1 MILDYIEKA
10 YYINLEYRTDR
21 RELFEQRTK
30 ELNIPVERFPAIII
44 NANEIVNPYGDTYW
58 HNKVSNYHS
67 HRAIISKAKELGLQN
82 VWVFE
87 DDCVFVDGFMQKAQ
101 NCINELKNIEWDMFF
116 LGGEPNKETEYYS
129 DNIVKTDGIYG
140 AHSYIVNHTF
150 YDKILSANLVNGL
163 DILYLNLLNEDKKYY
178 LSREILCN
186 QDGESYSDIWGQTIK
201 RDEVYKNAYKLYVK

>member
-67 HRAIISKAKELGLQN
+67 HRAIISKAK
-82 VWVFE
+82 
-87 DDCVFVDGFMQKAQ
+87 
-101 NCINELKNIEWDMFF
+101 
-116 LGGEPNKETEYYS
+116 
-129 DNIVKTDGIYG
+129 
-140 AHSYIVNHTF
+140 
-150 YDKILSANLVNGL
+150 
-163 DILYLNLLNEDKKYY
+163 
-178 LSREILCN
+178 
-186 QDGESYSDIWGQTIK
+186 
-201 RDEVYKNAYKLYVK
+201 

>member
-1 MILDYIEKA
+1 MIFDYFDGGFYLNLDKRTERKEAFEKRSKEA
-10 YYINLEYRTDR
+10 G
-21 RELFEQRTK
+21 FE
-30 ELNIPVERFPAIII
+30 VERFPAIQLK
-44 NANEIVNPYGDTYW
+44 EEDVPNPFNGRDWHIKISCTY
-58 HNKVSNYHS
+58 S
-67 HRAIISKAKELGLQN
+67 HFEMIKEAKRRGWKN
-82 VWVFE
+82 CVVFE

-150 YDKILSANLVNGL
+150 YDKILSANLVNGI
-163 DILYLNLLNEDKKYY
+163 DILYLNLHTEDKKYY

>member
-116 LGGEPNKETEYYS
+116 WVESQTRKQ
-129 DNIVKTDGIYG
+129 NIIQIT
-140 AHSYIVNHTF
+140 
-150 YDKILSANLVNGL
+150 
-163 DILYLNLLNEDKKYY
+163 
-178 LSREILCN
+178 
-186 QDGESYSDIWGQTIK
+186 
-201 RDEVYKNAYKLYVK
+201 